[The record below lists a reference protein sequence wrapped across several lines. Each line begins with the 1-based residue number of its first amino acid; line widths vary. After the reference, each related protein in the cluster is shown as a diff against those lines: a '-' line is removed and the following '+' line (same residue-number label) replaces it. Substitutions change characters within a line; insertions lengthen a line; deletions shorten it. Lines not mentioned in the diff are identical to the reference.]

1 MVFTRLN
8 TIMNEISLKNID
20 RETLQEV
27 VDKHNSISAIMRE
40 LKISE
45 TCPHNRKLLKLR
57 MSDDIDGSKYDE
69 NRIRNNP
76 FSTIQKTKLHDDKF
90 FNIGDK
96 RRTGRD
102 IKKRLLIDQQW
113 EHACSV
119 CNLLPIWNKLPLSL
133 HIDHINGNPFDNRLE
148 NLRFIC
154 PNCHSQ
160 TDTFG
165 SKNRK

>member
-1 MVFTRLN
+1 
-8 TIMNEISLKNID
+8 MNEISLKNID

-45 TCPHNRKLLKLR
+45 TCPHNRKLLKIR
-57 MSDDIDGSKYDE
+57 MESDINPTEYEK
-69 NRIRNNP
+69 NKIINNP
-76 FSTIQKTKLHDDKF
+76 FSNSPSNKLDDENF

-96 RRTGRD
+96 RRSGVR
-102 IKKRLLIDQQW
+102 IKERLLNNKKW
-113 EHACSV
+113 EYSCSM
-119 CNLLPIWNKLPLSL
+119 CGLSSIWNNKPLSL